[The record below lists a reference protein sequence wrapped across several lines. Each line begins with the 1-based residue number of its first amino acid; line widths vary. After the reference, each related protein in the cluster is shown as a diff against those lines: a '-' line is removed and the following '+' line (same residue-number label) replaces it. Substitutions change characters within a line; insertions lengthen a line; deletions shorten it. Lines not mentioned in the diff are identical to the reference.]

1 MALAPSSRLILY
13 MLRRHTLGGRMPD
26 DLGALRAATDRP
38 MLPYWLTRRSLA
50 AVEEETIAGPQS
62 PLRLRLYRPR
72 GQIGGVVL
80 FIHGGGFVHC
90 GLESHDA
97 ICCRLARR
105 SGCVVVAVDYRLAPE
120 HPFPAATEDVYA
132 ALRWI
137 ADHAERLGSWRIVV
151 AGDSAGGNLAAASTL
166 MARDR
171 SGPAIAFQLL
181 YYPPT
186 CGIVDVPSRQVNAEG
201 YFLTTEAMHWY
212 LHKYMDATGHDHPY
226 FAVASADLAGLPPAA
241 IFTAE
246 FDPLRDEGE
255 IYADRLRAA
264 GVPVSYRCLPGT
276 IHGFLSFYAMQP
288 RARAA
293 LDAGAAAVRAA
304 VRTTA

>member
-1 MALAPSSRLILY
+1 MALALSSRLILF
-13 MLRRHTLGGRMPD
+13 MLRKHALGGKMPD
-26 DLGALRAATDRP
+26 DLTALRVATNQP
-38 MLPYWLTRRSLA
+38 MLPHWLTRPGLA
-50 AVEEETIAGPQS
+50 AVEETVIAGPQS
-62 PLRLRLYRPR
+62 PLRVRLYRPR
-72 GQIGGVVL
+72 GAIGGVVL

-105 SGCVVVAVDYRLAPE
+105 SGCTVAAVDYRLAPE

-132 ALRWI
+132 ALQWV
-137 ADHAERLGSWRIVV
+137 ADNAERLGSSRIAV
-151 AGDSAGGNLAAASTL
+151 AGDSAGGNLAAASAL

-186 CGIVDVPSRQVNAEG
+186 CGIVDVASRQSNAEG

-212 LHKYMDATGHDHPY
+212 LAKYMDPVCHDHPY

-246 FDPLRDEGE
+246 FDPLRDEGA

-264 GVPVSYRCLPGT
+264 GVAASYRCLPGT

-293 LDAGAAAVRAA
+293 LDAGAAAIRAA
-304 VRTTA
+304 LGR

>member
-1 MALAPSSRLILY
+1 MALALSSRLILRA
-13 MLRRHTLGGRMPD
+13 LDRHTLGGKMPD
-26 DLGALRAATDRP
+26 DDLSTLRAATDQP
-38 MLPYWLTRRSLA
+38 MLPYWLARRGLR
-50 AVEEETIAGPQS
+50 AVEEATIAGPQS

-72 GQIGGVVL
+72 APIGGVVL
-80 FIHGGGFVHC
+80 FVHGGGFVHC

-105 SGCVVVAVDYRLAPE
+105 SGSVVVAVDYRLAPE

-132 ALRWI
+132 ALLWV
-137 ADHAERLGSWRIVV
+137 ADNARRLGSRRIVV
-151 AGDSAGGNLAAASTL
+151 AGDSAGGNLAAAATL

-171 SGPAIAFQLL
+171 GGPAIAFQLL

-186 CGIVDVPSRQVNAEG
+186 CGIVDVPSRTSNAEG
-201 YFLTTEAMHWY
+201 YFLTTEAMLWY
-212 LHKYMDATGHDHPY
+212 LSKYMDASGHDHPY
-226 FAVASADLAGLPPAA
+226 FAVAGADLSGLPPAA

-246 FDPLRDEGE
+246 YDPLRDEGE
-255 IYADRLRAA
+255 VYADRLRAA
-264 GVPVSYRCLPGT
+264 GVTVQYRCLPGT

-304 VRTTA
+304 LGR

>member
-1 MALAPSSRLILY
+1 
-13 MLRRHTLGGRMPD
+13 
-26 DLGALRAATDRP
+26 

-50 AVEEETIAGPQS
+50 AVEEVTIAGPQS

-72 GQIGGVVL
+72 GPIGGVVL

-105 SGCVVVAVDYRLAPE
+105 SGCVVAAVDYRLAPE
-120 HPFPAATEDVYA
+120 QPFPAGTEDVYA
-132 ALRWI
+132 ALQWV
-137 ADHAERLGSWRIVV
+137 ADNAERLGSRHIVV
-151 AGDSAGGNLAAASTL
+151 AGDSAGGNLAAACAL

-171 SGPAIAFQLL
+171 AGPAIAFQLL

-186 CGIVDVPSRQVNAEG
+186 CGTVDVPSRQSNAEG

-212 LHKYMDATGHDHPY
+212 LQKYMDASSHAHPY
-226 FAVASADLAGLPPAA
+226 FAVASADLSGLPPAA

-246 FDPLRDEGE
+246 YDPLRDEGE
-255 IYADRLRAA
+255 VYAERLRAA
-264 GVPVSYRCLPGT
+264 GVTVQYRCLPGT

-304 VRTTA
+304 VGR

>member
-1 MALAPSSRLILY
+1 MALAPSSRLIMFL
-13 MLRRHTLGGRMPD
+13 LSRHALGGKMPD
-26 DLGALRAATDRP
+26 DLAALRIATNQP
-38 MLPYWLTRRSLA
+38 MLPYWLTRRCLA
-50 AVEEETIAGPQS
+50 GVDELTIAGPDA

-72 GQIGGVVL
+72 GPVAGIVL
-80 FIHGGGFVHC
+80 FVHGGGFVHC

-105 SGCVVVAVDYRLAPE
+105 SGCIVVAPDYRLAPE

-132 ALRWI
+132 ALLW
-137 ADHAERLGSWRIVV
+137 AAANAERLGSRRIAV
-151 AGDSAGGNLAAASTL
+151 AGDSAGGNLAAAVAM

-171 SGPAIAFQLL
+171 AGPAVAFQLL

-186 CGIVDVPSRQVNAEG
+186 CGITDVPSRTSNAEG

-212 LHKYMDATGHDHPY
+212 LNKYMDATSHAHPY
-226 FAVASADLAGLPPAA
+226 FAVADAKLSGMPPAA

-246 FDPLRDEGE
+246 FDPLRDEGA

-264 GVPVSYRCLPGT
+264 GVAASYRCLPGT

-288 RARAA
+288 SARAA
-293 LDAGAAAVRAA
+293 LDAGAAAVRVALG
-304 VRTTA
+304 